1 MPMIADISPQVRR
14 VVSWLLMVV
23 SCVGF
28 VTLGLA
34 ETNVKGAVISPVPD
48 APLPFSRHKVVGLDL
63 RGYSSLEAVQWL
75 QAGGVE
81 PYALA
86 IVPVDADIVAALTQP
101 DARPAAVA
109 AMDQMVESAQG
120 VPLAACLWKPPE
132 TVGGLGVAQAAAE
145 ALVERYP
152 GAIAYVLACGDSGE
166 ASSWHTDISRAVRG
180 EDRAPLPGDAL
191 IPISAGAPLTL
202 FELPDPDVLTTAAVL
217 AELPSTDRYSG
228 AIVRTT
234 RPPDAE
240 FGITA
245 KDLMS
250 DLAALSLVIARP
262 ERQVDPVALGAA
274 LGGLTLDGAPL
285 PEGFTSVTAPGIAT
299 QGDWILSTVGTVPY
313 ARTTTDAAI
322 ALEFVGTNLFVQA
335 LTSPDGGRLLAWI
348 DPPAGDESLAP
359 DVVVD
364 LNDLQAEDTTIQLAS
379 GLPAAR
385 HRLVLSA
392 DNDEARSQS
401 ISISG
406 FIVTGHATPE
416 PVARLAALVFLALAT
431 AALTERALA
440 SVNAIREREQQRP
453 RRQSSGHPRV
463 FSR

>member
-1 MPMIADISPQVRR
+1 MIADISPQVRR
-14 VVSWLLMVV
+14 VVAWLLVVV

-34 ETNVKGAVISPVPD
+34 EKNVKGAVISPVPD
-48 APLPFSRHKVVGLDL
+48 APLPFPRDKVVGLDL

-75 QAGGVE
+75 NAGGVE

-101 DARPAAVA
+101 DARPAAVT
-109 AMDQMVESAQG
+109 AMDQMVQSAQG
-120 VPLAACLWKPPE
+120 VPLAACLWKPPG
-132 TVGGLGVAQAAAE
+132 TVGGLGVAQAAVE

-166 ASSWHTDISRAVRG
+166 AGNWHADISRAVRG
-180 EDRAPLPGDAL
+180 EKLTPLPRDTL

-202 FELPDPDVLTTAAVL
+202 FELPAHDVLNSAAVL
-217 AELPSTDRYSG
+217 AEMPGTDRYSG

-240 FGITA
+240 FGPTA

-250 DLAALSLVIARP
+250 DLAALSLVIVRP
-262 ERQVDPVALGAA
+262 EQHVDPVALGAS
-274 LGGLTLDGAPL
+274 LTGISLDGAPL

-322 ALEFVGTNLFVQA
+322 GLEFVGTNLFIQA

-348 DPPAGDESLAP
+348 DPPAGDPAPAP
-359 DVVVD
+359 DIVVD

-392 DNDEARSQS
+392 DNDEAKGQN

-416 PVARLAALVFLALAT
+416 PVARLAAIMFLSIAA

-440 SVNAIREREQQRP
+440 SITAIREREQQRP
-453 RRQSSGHPRV
+453 GRQPPGHPRV